1 MFSEFSVPKYISS
14 MSVITAYIYCTLL
27 FLCEFVVSQLAQAE
41 GRVILTCGQPFQTVS
56 TYELK
61 NKSKI

>member
-1 MFSEFSVPKYISS
+1 
-14 MSVITAYIYCTLL
+14 MSVIAAYIYCTLL
-27 FLCEFVVSQLAQAE
+27 LLCEFVVSQLAQAE

-56 TYELK
+56 THELK